1 MGEEMQVCF
10 CVFLSFGLV
19 IFVIY
24 NLVFVIFALL
34 AVI

>member
-10 CVFLSFGLV
+10 CVFLSVSLV

-24 NLVFVIFALL
+24 NLVFFIFALL